1 MANNKAALD
10 KGFKKAK
17 QIIFGHLYDQCI
29 KLCGEL
35 VIDAVIKRNFQ
46 SFTGNT
52 ITSFACGIYVDKE
65 LNYVLASGEDMDA
78 PVHAKVEKG
87 ELVYLSNPY
96 EGKARSVRGKVDIQ
110 YHLSGMETSFKIL
123 QGMTPSQKGISII
136 MTTGTEY
143 SKYLESVR
151 NLNVLSETAK
161 ESNVKKLLYS
171 SFKPLP

>member
-17 QIIFGHLYDQCI
+17 QIMYGHLYDQCV

-35 VIDAVIKRNFQ
+35 VIDAIIKRNFQ

-52 ITSFACGIYVDKE
+52 VTSFACGIYVDKK
-65 LNYVLASGEDMDA
+65 LSYMLASGEDMEA

-110 YHLSGMETSFKIL
+110 YHLSGMETSFRIL
-123 QGMTPSQKGISII
+123 QGITPSQKGISII

-143 SKYLESVR
+143 SQFLESAK
-151 NLNVLSETAK
+151 NFNVLSDTAK
-161 ESNVKKLLYS
+161 DTNVKRLLYS